1 MDSATQ
7 KLYKMCQNIDFDIEE
22 AKGLM
27 NGIDLN
33 KPFCEVFGKSQTFL
47 LREAVSNQNIRM
59 VEALLQNGA
68 DPNLIIDRECAL
80 WDLQYNVYCEDVYE
94 KNPEVAYSA
103 DRLNLQIAQMLLEYG
118 ADTNIAPEDEEL
130 FSYVLNA
137 VFNDFDKGRLLEYR
151 SRFLILLIAY
161 GGHNRYCKP
170 EILISFDKTNMEQ
183 YDFSFVKCPD
193 NYHLTGEI
201 LDAEYNV
208 VATV

>member
-1 MDSATQ
+1 MTSMSEDKQQAVIS
-7 KLYKMCQNIDFDIEE
+7 Y
-22 AKGLM
+22 
-27 NGIDLN
+27 
-33 KPFCEVFGKSQTFL
+33 TF
-47 LREAVSNQNIRM
+47 N
-59 VEALLQNGA
+59 NGA
-68 DPNLIIDRECAL
+68 
-80 WDLQYNVYCEDVYE
+80 
-94 KNPEVAYSA
+94 S
-103 DRLNLQIAQMLLEYG
+103 
-118 ADTNIAPEDEEL
+118 DEEL

-137 VFNDFDKGRLLEYR
+137 VFNDFDEGRLLEYR

-183 YDFSFVKCPD
+183 YDFAFVKCPD